1 MFVYEVKMKKSLLL
15 LLGLSIFTPFD
26 VRAISDNALQRQ
38 IDQIKEDLKIL
49 QRKQARDVAENND
62 VVQISQ
68 MDETLRHSVGRMD
81 MIEHRLK
88 ALEDKINVINKDIDV
103 RLKMIEGKPIEGG
116 GMSNQQEIK
125 KFDAPIA
132 KGAPASVVGASVT
145 KGDKL
150 PDVKTKSADEV
161 YQEGLDAIN
170 DGRNEEATDKFT
182 SFLTKFPDHKLAANA
197 QYWLGESYYGRKEY
211 AKAAVAFAK
220 GYEKYK
226 DGNKGADNILKLG
239 LAMQM
244 LGKKE
249 EACTAFVN
257 LAKEFPKAPQNLKD
271 RASKSAEE
279 LACKK

>member
-1 MFVYEVKMKKSLLL
+1 MNEEKMRKSLLL
-15 LLGLSIFTPFD
+15 LMGLGLFISFD
-26 VRAISDNALQRQ
+26 ANAISDNALQRQ

-49 QRKQARDVAENND
+49 QRKQARDGAENND

-68 MDETLRHSVGRMD
+68 MDETLRHAVGRMD
-81 MIEHRLK
+81 MIEHQLK
-88 ALEDKINVINKDIDV
+88 TLEDKINMINKDIDI

-116 GMSNQQEIK
+116 GLSNQEPIK
-125 KFDAPIA
+125 KFDAPVA
-132 KGAPASVVGASVT
+132 EGAPTSVVGGAIS

-150 PDVKTKSADEV
+150 PDVKTKSADEI

-170 DGRNEEATDKFT
+170 GGKNEEATDKFT
-182 SFLTKFPDHKLAANA
+182 SFLTKFPDHKLASNA
-197 QYWLGESYYGRKEY
+197 QYWLGESYYGRKDY

-239 LAMQM
+239 LSMQM

-257 LAKEFPKAPQNLKD
+257 LPKEFPNASQNLKD
-271 RASKSAEE
+271 RAGKAAEE
-279 LACKK
+279 LACGKQ

>member
-1 MFVYEVKMKKSLLL
+1 MKKSLLL
-15 LLGLSIFTPFD
+15 FIGLSLLPIFPANA
-26 VRAISDNALQRQ
+26 VSDNALQRQ
-38 IDQIKEDLKIL
+38 IDQIKEDLKVL
-49 QRKQARDVAENND
+49 QRKQARDGGAD

-68 MDETLRHSVGRMD
+68 MDETLRHAVGRMD
-81 MIEHRLK
+81 MIEHQIK
-88 ALEDKINVINKDIDV
+88 TLEDKINMINKDIDV
-103 RLKMIEGKPIEGG
+103 RLKMIEGKPIEAG
-116 GMSNQQEIK
+116 GMSNQQVAK
-125 KFDAPIA
+125 KFDAPVA
-132 KGAPASVVGASVT
+132 KGAPISVAGASIS
-145 KGDKL
+145 KGEKL
-150 PDVKTKSADEV
+150 PDVKTKSPEAV

-170 DGRNEEATDKFT
+170 AGKNDEATEKFT
-182 SFLTKFPDHKLAANA
+182 TFLTKFPKHKLAGNA
-197 QYWLGESYYGRKEY
+197 QYWLGESYYGKKDY

>member
-1 MFVYEVKMKKSLLL
+1 MKKSLLL
-15 LLGLSIFTPFD
+15 LIGFGLLMSFEAKA
-26 VRAISDNALQRQ
+26 VSENALQRQ
-38 IDQIKEDLKIL
+38 IDQIKEDLKVL
-49 QRKQARDVAENND
+49 QRKQAREGVENND
-62 VVQISQ
+62 IVHISQ
-68 MDETLRHSVGRMD
+68 MDENLRNTVGRMD
-81 MIEHRLK
+81 MIEHQLK
-88 ALEDKINVINKDIDV
+88 TLEDRINMINKDIDV

-116 GMSNQQEIK
+116 GLSNQQITQ
-125 KFDAPIA
+125 KFDAPVA
-132 KGAPASVVGASVT
+132 EGAPKSVVGGAVS

-150 PDVKTKSADEV
+150 PDVKTKSAEDI

-170 DGRNEEATDKFT
+170 AGKNEEATDRFT
-182 SFLTKFPDHKLAANA
+182 AFLTKFPDHKLASNA
-197 QYWLGESYYGRKEY
+197 QYWLGESYYGRKDY

-257 LAKEFPKAPQNLKD
+257 LPKEFPKAPQNLKD
-271 RASKSAEE
+271 RALKSAEE
-279 LACKK
+279 LACGKE

>member
-1 MFVYEVKMKKSLLL
+1 MKKTLLL
-15 LLGLSIFTPFD
+15 LIGLGCLVSFKANA
-26 VRAISDNALQRQ
+26 VSDNALQRQ
-38 IDQIKEDLKIL
+38 IDQIKEDLKFL
-49 QRKQARDVAENND
+49 QRKQARDNAENSD
-62 VVQISQ
+62 VVQLSQ
-68 MDETLRHSVGRMD
+68 MDETLRHAVGRMD
-81 MIEHRLK
+81 MIEHQLK
-88 ALEDKINVINKDIDV
+88 TLEDKINMINKDIDV

-116 GMSNQQEIK
+116 ALSNQQVIK
-125 KFDAPIA
+125 KFDAPVA
-132 KGAPASVVGASVT
+132 EGAPASVLGASVT

-150 PDVKTKSADEV
+150 PDVKTKTAEEV

-170 DGRNEEATDKFT
+170 AGNNEDATNKFT
-182 SFLTKFPDHKLAANA
+182 AFLTKFPEHKLAANA
-197 QYWLGESYYGRKEY
+197 QYWLGESYYGRKDY

-257 LAKEFPKAPQNLKD
+257 LPKEFPKAAQNLKD
-271 RASKSAEE
+271 KASVSAEE
-279 LACKK
+279 LGCGK

>member
-1 MFVYEVKMKKSLLL
+1 MKKSLLL
-15 LLGLSIFTPFD
+15 LVGVGLFTTFD
-26 VRAISDNALQRQ
+26 ANAISDNALQRQ

-49 QRKQARDVAENND
+49 QRKQARDGAENND
-62 VVQISQ
+62 VMHLSQ
-68 MDETLRHSVGRMD
+68 MDETLRQTVGRMD
-81 MIEHRLK
+81 MIEHQLK
-88 ALEDKINVINKDIDV
+88 TLEDKINMINKDIDV

-116 GMSNQQEIK
+116 GLSNQQVIK
-125 KFDAPIA
+125 KFDAPVA
-132 KGAPASVVGASVT
+132 EGAPTSVVGGAIS

-150 PDVKTKSADEV
+150 PDVKTKSADEI

-170 DGRNEEATDKFT
+170 AGKNEEATDRFI
-182 SFLTKFPDHKLAANA
+182 SFLTKFPEHKLASNA
-197 QYWLGESYYGRKEY
+197 QYWLGESYYGRKDY

-239 LAMQM
+239 LSMQM

-257 LAKEFPKAPQNLKD
+257 LPKEFPNASQNLKD
-271 RASKSAEE
+271 RANKAAEE
-279 LACKK
+279 LACGK